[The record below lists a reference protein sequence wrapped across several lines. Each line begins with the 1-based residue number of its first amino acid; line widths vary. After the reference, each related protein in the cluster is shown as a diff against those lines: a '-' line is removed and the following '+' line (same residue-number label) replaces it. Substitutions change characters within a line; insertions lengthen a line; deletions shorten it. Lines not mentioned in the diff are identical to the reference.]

1 MTAQNT
7 FEDHFLNGIA
17 YRLSTTRDS
26 TATLDTNYNGRS
38 PTVWRREDQIAVE
51 IKAKQAEP
59 IAQPKQR
66 IRPTDTAPVIVAKTV
81 VVKPDPAIAI
91 EAARKAAEQRRAAA
105 AKVEAVRLE
114 NERAEARRAAA
125 AAEAARQEENRRS
138 EEVQRQSD
146 EADRLA
152 WLDRY
157 AAPKPKATAQVTEP
171 TKVVPS
177 TKRKPGQ
184 GVSLEQLRAM
194 AVAPIVIAPPMIQ
207 RVPAP
212 KPVKVAMFAPRHSNA
227 PKSEWEIAADTRRAE
242 EQAFIARIR
251 NLCPVVVA
259 RLHRD
264 VVGIL
269 KTWPSVERMVEL
281 ATQYSYCFKKEDLL
295 PFIAACET
303 AMAKI
308 KK

>member
-1 MTAQNT
+1 MTASANRI
-7 FEDHFLNGIA
+7 EDQFLNLIGH
-17 YRLSTTRDS
+17 RLSATRGAVS
-26 TATLDTNYNGRS
+26 TLDTGYNGRT

-51 IKAKQAEP
+51 VEAKRPEP
-59 IAQPKQR
+59 VAQPKRR
-66 IRPTDTAPVIVAKTV
+66 IRPSNDIIAPVVIVAKTV
-81 VVKPDPAIAI
+81 VVKPDPAVAI

-105 AKVEAVRLE
+105 ARAEAMRLE
-114 NERAEARRAAA
+114 NERAEA
-125 AAEAARQEENRRS
+125 AAEAARVEENLRWLEDVRKAN
-138 EEVQRQSD
+138 

-152 WLDRY
+152 WLQRY
-157 AAPKPKATAQVTEP
+157 AAPKP
-171 TKVVPS
+171 VVVDRKIDAPS
-177 TKRKPGQ
+177 SRRKPGQ

-212 KPVKVAMFAPRHSNA
+212 KPVETIQYVPKHSNA
-227 PKSEWEIAADTRRAE
+227 PKNEWEIAADARRAE

-251 NLCPVVVA
+251 NLCPGVVT

-264 VVGIL
+264 VVGIR
-269 KTWPSVERMVEL
+269 KTWSSVDRMVEL
-281 ATQYSYCFKKEDLL
+281 ATQYSYYFKKEDML